1 MPSPTD
7 ECIRQVMAQCPGCS
21 EDTASDCLEL
31 CGNDVDKAIDK
42 YKTIEDYLPPDPPSG
57 NDASQNQLSA
67 DSNSQV
73 ETDGP
78 HEILKGEGDSIS
90 EGHSW
95 MPQLPVLTV
104 PDVFIDNGPRQSD
117 VFELPELL
125 GAIQAGLFDADD
137 VRKYLSHHNKE
148 CLDMNLNAE
157 VHSYPAMF
165 YVVSTNDISIICE
178 WIKHGGDPNATWGP
192 NAFPLI
198 AFSILN
204 GGRNM
209 NQASR
214 TLQTLLRFGAEPR
227 AIPKAFYDPF
237 CRDLPEDGPTK
248 EELDDLDDDN
258 KRWCTSDVRA
268 HLAKSLSLSQ
278 RYDLYRSSKVKPHS
292 GREKELLARQG
303 AGEVLGLHEMIVAQS
318 IATRW
323 LKKKLLV
330 YLALQKKRPL
340 ILVFAGPS
348 GHGKTELARRF
359 RDLMSLE
366 LHEVDCTIFKQ
377 DNELFGPRAP
387 YSGYE
392 DGSPLNNFLARKA
405 GCRCIVFMDEFEKT
419 SKDIHNTL
427 LLPFQ
432 DGQQTRTSCTTVNI
446 SRANWDETGRY
457 EDRRN
462 GKIIDSSK
470 SIWILATNKL
480 DDSIHAFCSA
490 NKQIL
495 FESEDE
501 EAQDQLVAKLCRQL
515 RKEFI
520 GHFGAPLGGRITE
533 ILPFLVFAP
542 QESAVIVHKV
552 LMDLETAVSRCVR
565 LALNREEDVYVGNIR
580 IRIKNDATV
589 CSIIAR
595 DEYDKETGARSIAQ
609 AVERIVQDPLI
620 GQYLENGDRFDE
632 DQPVAD
638 FIVDVNVDKEVE
650 KRQYQGL
657 TEDEQNFKEEEVK
670 KSVHREESL
679 RFQSMLTGKV
689 NAGSSSG
696 NGNGGVASSARE

>member
-1 MPSPTD
+1 MPSPPTD
-7 ECIRQVMAQCPGCS
+7 ELIRQVMAQCPSCS
-21 EDTASDCLEL
+21 EDTASDCLE
-31 CGNDVDKAIDK
+31 CQP
-42 YKTIEDYLPPDPPSG
+42 YLRSYIRPDPPSS
-57 NDASQNQLSA
+57 NDDPQSQSSTNSNNQA
-67 DSNSQV
+67 
-73 ETDGP
+73 ETDMIRELSEGQ
-78 HEILKGEGDSIS
+78 GDSIN
-90 EGHSW
+90 EDPSW
-95 MPQLPVLTV
+95 MPKLPVLKL
-104 PDVFIDNGPRQSD
+104 PDALVNNGPRGSS
-117 VFELPELL
+117 VFELRELL
-125 GAIQAGLFDADD
+125 AAIQAGLFDADS
-137 VRKYLSHHNKE
+137 VRNYLSHYSKE
-148 CLDMNLNAE
+148 SLDMNLNAE
-157 VHSYPAMF
+157 IDGYPAMF
-165 YVVSTNDISIICE
+165 YVISTGNISIIRE
-178 WIKHGGDPNATWGP
+178 WVKHGGDPNATWGP

-198 AFSILN
+198 AFSILK
-204 GGRNM
+204 GGRTM

-214 TLQTLLRFGAEPR
+214 ILETLLRFGAEPR

-248 EELDDLDDDN
+248 EELHDLDDDN
-258 KRWCTSDVRA
+258 KRWFSADVGA

-278 RYDLYRSSKVKPHS
+278 RYNLYRSSKVKPHS
-292 GREKELLARQG
+292 GREKELLARQ
-303 AGEVLGLHEMIVAQS
+303 AAEEVLGLHQMIVAQS
-318 IATRW
+318 VATRW

-330 YLALQKKRPL
+330 YLALQKERPL

-392 DGSPLNNFLARKA
+392 EGSPLNNFLVRKA
-405 GCRCIVFMDEFEKT
+405 GYRCIVFMDEFEKT

-432 DGQQTRTSCTTVNI
+432 G
-446 SRANWDETGRY
+446 GRY

-470 SIWILATNKL
+470 TIWILATNKL
-480 DDSIHAFCSA
+480 DDSIHAFCGA

-501 EAQDQLVAKLCRQL
+501 EAQDKLVGKLCRQL

-542 QESAVIVHKV
+542 QEAAVIVHKA
-552 LMDLETAVSRCVR
+552 LMDLETAVSRRVR
-565 LALNREEDVYVGNIR
+565 LALNREEDVYVGNIS

-595 DEYDKETGARSIAQ
+595 DEYEKETGARSIAQ

-620 GQYLENGDRFDE
+620 SQYLENGDRFE
-632 DQPVAD
+632 ENQPIAD

-650 KRQYQGL
+650 VRL
-657 TEDEQNFKEEEVK
+657 I
-670 KSVHREESL
+670 SC
-679 RFQSMLTGKV
+679 
-689 NAGSSSG
+689 
-696 NGNGGVASSARE
+696 

>member
-1 MPSPTD
+1 MPSPPTD
-7 ECIRQVMAQCPGCS
+7 EYIRQVMAQCPGCS
-21 EDTASDCLEL
+21 EETASDCLEQP
-31 CGNDVDKAIDK
+31 
-42 YKTIEDYLPPDPPSG
+42 YLQPYIRPGPPSS
-57 NDASQNQLSA
+57 NDDSQSQSSTN
-67 DSNSQV
+67 SNNQV
-73 ETDGP
+73 ETDAI
-78 HEILKGEGDSIS
+78 HELSECHGDSIN
-90 EGHSW
+90 EDPSW
-95 MPQLPVLTV
+95 MPKLPVLNL
-104 PDVFIDNGPRQSD
+104 PDALINSGPRGSD
-117 VFELPELL
+117 VFELRELL
-125 GAIQAGLFDADD
+125 AAIQAGLFDADD
-137 VRKYLSHHNKE
+137 VRNYLSYYNKGI
-148 CLDMNLNAE
+148 LDMNLNAE
-157 VHSYPAMF
+157 IDGYPAMF
-165 YVVSTNDISIICE
+165 YVISTDNISIIRE

-198 AFSILN
+198 AFSILK

-214 TLQTLLRFGAEPR
+214 ILETLLRFGAEPR

-237 CRDLPEDGPTK
+237 CRDLPEDGPT
-248 EELDDLDDDN
+248 EELHDLDDDN
-258 KRWCTSDVRA
+258 KRWCSADVSA

-278 RYDLYRSSKVKPHS
+278 RYNLYRSSKVKPHS
-292 GREKELLARQG
+292 GREKELLARQS
-303 AGEVLGLHEMIVAQS
+303 AGEVLGLHQMIVAQS

-348 GHGKTELARRF
+348 GHGKTALAQRF
-359 RDLMSLE
+359 GDLMSLE
-366 LHEVDCTIFKQ
+366 LHVVDCTIFKQ

-392 DGSPLNNFLARKA
+392 GGSPLNNFLVRKA

-432 DGQQTRTSCTTVNI
+432 DG
-446 SRANWDETGRY
+446 RY

-470 SIWILATNKL
+470 TIWILATNKL
-480 DDSIHAFCSA
+480 DDSIHAFCGA

-501 EAQDQLVAKLCRQL
+501 EAQDKLVGKLCRQL
-515 RKEFI
+515 HKEFI

-542 QESAVIVHKV
+542 QESAVIVHGA
-552 LMDLETAVSRCVR
+552 LMDLETAISRRVR
-565 LALNREEDVYVGNIR
+565 LALNREEDVYVGNIS

-620 GQYLENGDRFDE
+620 NQYLENGDMFDE
-632 DQPVAD
+632 NQPIAD

-650 KRQYQGL
+650 
-657 TEDEQNFKEEEVK
+657 
-670 KSVHREESL
+670 
-679 RFQSMLTGKV
+679 SMLTGKV
-689 NAGSSSG
+689 NADSSSG
-696 NGNGGVASSARE
+696 PTGRGGNGSVASITRKPEQFIN

>member
-1 MPSPTD
+1 MPSPPTD
-7 ECIRQVMAQCPGCS
+7 ESIRQVMAQCPSCS
-21 EDTASDCLEL
+21 EDTASNCLE
-31 CGNDVDKAIDK
+31 
-42 YKTIEDYLPPDPPSG
+42 EYLPPDPPSG
-57 NDASQNQLSA
+57 NDDSQSQLST
-67 DSNSQV
+67 DSKNQV
-73 ETDGP
+73 ETDVR
-78 HEILKGEGDSIS
+78 HETSEDQS
-90 EGHSW
+90 EGISKCHSW
-95 MPQLPVLTV
+95 MPQLPILTV
-104 PDVFIDNGPRQSD
+104 PDAHINNGPRGSD
-117 VFELPELL
+117 VFDLHELL
-125 GAIQAGLFDADD
+125 GAIQAGLFDADN
-137 VRKYLSHHNKE
+137 VRNYLTRRNKE
-148 CLDMNLNAE
+148 CRDMNLNAE
-157 VHSYPAMF
+157 IQGYPAIF
-165 YVVSTNDISIICE
+165 YVVSTNNIDIICE

-192 NAFPLI
+192 SAFPLI
-198 AFSILN
+198 AFSILE

-214 TLQTLLRFGAEPR
+214 KLETLLRFGAEPR

-237 CRDLPEDGPTK
+237 CQDLREDGPTE
-248 EELDDLDDDN
+248 EELHDIDDDN
-258 KRWCTSDVRA
+258 KRWCSADVRA

-303 AGEVLGLHEMIVAQS
+303 AGEILGLHQMIVAQS

-359 RDLMSLE
+359 GDLMSLE
-366 LHEVDCTIFKQ
+366 LHVVDCTIFKQ

-392 DGSPLNNFLARKA
+392 DGSPLNNFLVRKA

-432 DGQQTRTSCTTVNI
+432 NGH
-446 SRANWDETGRY
+446 Y

-470 SIWILATNKL
+470 TIWILATNKL
-480 DDSIHAFCSA
+480 DDGIHAFCGT
-490 NKQIL
+490 NKQVL
-495 FESEDE
+495 FKSEDE
-501 EAQDQLVAKLCRQL
+501 EAQDKLAGKLCRQL

-520 GHFGAPLGGRITE
+520 GYFGAPLGGRITE

-542 QESAVIVHKV
+542 QESAVIVHKA
-552 LMDLETAVSRCVR
+552 LMDLETAVSRRVR
-565 LALNREEDVYVGNIR
+565 LELNKEEDIYVGNIS

-595 DEYDKETGARSIAQ
+595 DEYEKETGARSIAR

-620 GQYLENGDRFDE
+620 GQYLENGDKFDE
-632 DQPVAD
+632 NQPNAHFV
-638 FIVDVNVDKEVE
+638 VDVNVDKEVE
-650 KRQYQGL
+650 VRL
-657 TEDEQNFKEEEVK
+657 IP
-670 KSVHREESL
+670 
-679 RFQSMLTGKV
+679 
-689 NAGSSSG
+689 
-696 NGNGGVASSARE
+696 